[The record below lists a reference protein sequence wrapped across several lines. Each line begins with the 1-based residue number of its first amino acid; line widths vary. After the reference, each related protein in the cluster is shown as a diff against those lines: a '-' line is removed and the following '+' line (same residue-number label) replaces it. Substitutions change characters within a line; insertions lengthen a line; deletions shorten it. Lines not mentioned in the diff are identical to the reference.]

1 MSRPRFLRFVALP
14 LLAAVA
20 HASAPLDVT
29 DDFQSAIDLWSQGR
43 KQESLDAMRTILAGD
58 PDPEEVYR
66 AYLAADPLAV
76 TAFMA
81 EGDEYTLVAKRFLD
95 RARRGQETLE
105 TDADAIKE
113 AVRGYMAAE
122 DAVERLTAI
131 NVIRN
136 AHGEYAAPAFIN
148 HLANESDSDKVRKGT
163 LGLQGL
169 GSKAVLPLVAALDA
183 ENAFLRRNVAL
194 TLGFIGDPRAGAH
207 LLGVANSDESATVRA
222 AAAEAAQRCG
232 ASGDAVAALNELGN
246 AFHSRSTSVTF
257 EGSTSDVVWSW
268 GGDSLASTSIPRGI
282 HNNELAKDA
291 YYRALGIDA
300 SSTDALAGIAR
311 ESVDIQAKLAA
322 LESAG
327 QDVSAASARAQEGM
341 LAVLSSGT
349 DALDRAL
356 VMSATAGDTATMSR
370 LAQQLGELASAPT
383 AGLTAALASG
393 GAAAEGEAAVALAH
407 IATRTQAGAGE
418 DVVRALGRAAERRV
432 VKVAVLIDG
441 DAQRAA
447 GIVGALDTEGVL
459 GQHAG
464 SGTQGIVMLGQLAG
478 VDAIL
483 LSDDLGDLTTDAVLT
498 MIRQNPA
505 YETTPVYLITSNSEL
520 GDAYGDRVSGYFAGA
535 DGIGALDEVFEAKLD
550 DSRAR
555 ADALAGRA
563 ADALRALSMG
573 GRTDVSG
580 AIPSLLAAID
590 GRRDGV
596 AIPALGALSQIG
608 DGAAAG
614 SILAV
619 LGNGDASDA
628 VRMAAA
634 DALGSLGSRLDLGAE
649 ALEAARGI
657 LGDSGASLDL
667 RSAAARAIGRM
678 NLAAD
683 GRAGIVRD
691 ARVRVGGE

>member
-1 MSRPRFLRFVALP
+1 
-14 LLAAVA
+14 
-20 HASAPLDVT
+20 
-29 DDFQSAIDLWSQGR
+29 
-43 KQESLDAMRTILAGD
+43 
-58 PDPEEVYR
+58 YR

-535 DGIGALDEVFEAKLD
+535 DGIGAL
-550 DSRAR
+550 
-555 ADALAGRA
+555 
-563 ADALRALSMG
+563 SMG